1 MGRVLPAASGTPHR
15 MTTTSRTFTV
25 TPPPATVLDYL
36 KDFSHAEE
44 WDPGTVSCTQIGS
57 GPVTVG
63 TQWHNTSKIA
73 GNETE
78 LVYTLEEVADDH
90 IVLRG
95 ENEQA
100 TAVDTI
106 TVVPHGTGSEITYHA
121 ELEMHGVAKL
131 ATPVM
136 KLVFEKLGNDTEDDM
151 VQVLDRLG

>member
-1 MGRVLPAASGTPHR
+1 MVGHSSG

-25 TPPPATVLDYL
+25 TPSPQVVLDYL
-36 KDFSHAEE
+36 EDFSHAEE
-44 WDPGTVSCTQIGS
+44 WDPGTVSCQQIGD
-57 GPVTVG
+57 GPVQIG

-78 LVYTLEEVADDH
+78 LVYTLLERTEDRV
-90 IVLRG
+90 VLKG

-100 TAVDTI
+100 TATDTI
-106 TVVPHGTGSEITYHA
+106 TVLPHETGSEITYTA

-136 KLVFEKLGNDTEDDM
+136 KLVFEKLGNDTEEDM
-151 VQVLDRLG
+151 VQVLNRLS

>member
-1 MGRVLPAASGTPHR
+1 

-25 TPPPATVLDYL
+25 TPSPQVVLDYL
-36 KDFSHAEE
+36 EDFSHAEE
-44 WDPGTVSCTQIGS
+44 WDPGTVSCQQIGD
-57 GPVTVG
+57 GPVQVG

-78 LVYTLEEVADDH
+78 LVYTLLERTEDRV
-90 IVLRG
+90 VLKG

-100 TAVDTI
+100 TATDTI
-106 TVVPHGTGSEITYHA
+106 TVLPHETGSEITYTA

-136 KLVFEKLGNDTEDDM
+136 KLVFEKLGNDTEEDM
-151 VQVLDRLG
+151 VQVLNRLS